1 MKTDPWA
8 PCSES
13 EDVEEWRERW
23 RGEKVSKVCE
33 GDRGEG
39 DLTLAPWEFGG
50 AARPLR
56 VKDEEGDNEKELE
69 GSEGCLCVC
78 TLGFTLLGEVGLC
91 TVLWGMFWESG
102 G

>member
-23 RGEKVSKVCE
+23 RGEKVSK

-39 DLTLAPWEFGG
+39 DLTLAPWEL
-50 AARPLR
+50 AELLDHLELR
-56 VKDEEGDNEKELE
+56 MKRGIGK
-69 GSEGCLCVC
+69 
-78 TLGFTLLGEVGLC
+78 
-91 TVLWGMFWESG
+91 
-102 G
+102 